1 MIMSLLAGL
10 LFIFPSMGTVI
21 MAAGVYG
28 LYRCLQAAFM
38 PILNGMITG
47 HSSSENRS
55 LAFSFN
61 FVLVNLLGSVA
72 TTGVSVFIESYGTPI
87 IFPIAIAA
95 IIPVIV
101 LILMLQRIAK

>member
-1 MIMSLLAGL
+1 MIRLKHILIFGSIGIVVLAGL
-10 LFIFPSMGTVI
+10 II
-21 MAAGVYG
+21 
-28 LYRCLQAAFM
+28 
-38 PILNGMITG
+38 G

-72 TTGVSVFIESYGTPI
+72 TTGVSVFIESYGTPV

-95 IIPVIV
+95 VIPVV
-101 LILMLQRIAK
+101 GLILMLQRTSDK